1 MIVKILRVLHN
12 LRLIVIVQEAATAQN
27 ISQILLP

>member
-1 MIVKILRVLHN
+1 MIVKILRVLRN